1 MAAGSMWRRARW
13 LLALA
18 GMWTLATCPAAGRS
32 CSQRRHA
39 REAPL
44 LLGDLVDEL
53 RGHVAAHGVLPAVT
67 AGPTPPIGSCCAD
80 GTTCAPDPALWNTP
94 GWRALRF
101 SIDGRH
107 RFSYQVAREDG
118 PTLVLTA
125 TGDQDCDGVRAT
137 YEVRLTGVANHVV
150 AVWKNTNPLE

>member
-1 MAAGSMWRRARW
+1 MAASAIWRRTRW
-13 LLALA
+13 LLALV
-18 GMWTLATCPAAGRS
+18 GLCTLATCPAAGRS

-44 LLGDLVDEL
+44 LLGYLVDEI
-53 RGHVAAHGVLPAVT
+53 RGHVAAHGALPDIT
-67 AGPTPPIGSCCAD
+67 AGPTPPIGTCCED
-80 GTTCAPDPALWNTP
+80 GSTCAPDPAQWNTP

-125 TGDQDCDGVRAT
+125 TGDQDCDGVVAV
-137 YEVRLTGVANHVV
+137 YEVRLTVVANHVV
-150 AVWKNTNPLE
+150 AVWKNLNPLE

>member
-1 MAAGSMWRRARW
+1 MAAGAFWRRARW
-13 LLALA
+13 LLALV
-18 GMWTLATCPAAGRS
+18 GLCTLATCPAAQRS

-44 LLGDLVDEL
+44 MLGYLVDEI
-53 RGHVAAHGVLPAVT
+53 RGHVAAHGTLPDVT

-80 GTTCAPDPALWNTP
+80 GATCAPDPSQWNTP

-107 RFSYQVAREDG
+107 ALFTCEFNAPLNVHRFLLSGLRPAQFNGRSGFQSCGRLLPRVAS
-118 PTLVLTA
+118 VL
-125 TGDQDCDGVRAT
+125 
-137 YEVRLTGVANHVV
+137 
-150 AVWKNTNPLE
+150 